1 MQKKVLIV
9 TPTFVEKL
17 CLKDMILQL
26 SNEGFEIKT
35 RVYEEPISERE
46 LIGLIKDMDG
56 YISGIEK
63 ITSNVLNH
71 ANKLKIIAQFGVGT
85 DNIDLEVANKK
96 NIIVSNAEGANSYS
110 VAEITIAL
118 MLSLIKDITN
128 LNNSVKLEKKWIKG
142 MWHEMK
148 GETLGIIGLGNVG
161 KNLAKL
167 ANCMNMKIVAYDI
180 VHDDA
185 FVNKYNIDYL
195 PLKNLLEM
203 SDFVSLH
210 VPLDNSTKKMI
221 AEKELDMMK
230 STAFLLNLARGGIV
244 DENCLYRA
252 LKNKKIAGAAL
263 DVLENEKV
271 GENKLFE
278 LDNII
283 ILPHIAANTYEAV
296 KAVGDMAVENI
307 IEGLEKKTCSRVV
320 NKPILIN

>member
-1 MQKKVLIV
+1 VQKKVLIV

-17 CLKDMILQL
+17 CLTDMILQL
-26 SNEGFEIKT
+26 NNEGFEIKT

-46 LIGLIKDMDG
+46 LINLIKDMDG

-63 ITSNVLNH
+63 ITSNVLDH

-85 DNIDLEVANKK
+85 DNIDLKAANKK
-96 NIIVSNAEGANSYS
+96 NIIVSNAKGANSYS
-110 VAEITIAL
+110 VAEITISL
-118 MLSLIKDITN
+118 MLSLIRDITN

-148 GETLGIIGLGNVG
+148 GKTLGIIGLGNVG

-195 PLKNLLEM
+195 SLENLLEM

-221 AEKELDMMK
+221 AKKELDMMK
-230 STAFLLNLARGGIV
+230 SAAFLLNLARGGIV

-283 ILPHIAANTYEAV
+283 VLPHIAANTYEAV
-296 KAVGDMAVENI
+296 KAVGDMVVENI
-307 IEGLEKKTCSRVV
+307 IEGLIKGKCSRMV
-320 NKPILIN
+320 NNPF

>member
-1 MQKKVLIV
+1 VQKKVLIV

-17 CLKDMILQL
+17 CLTDMILQL
-26 SNEGFEIKT
+26 NNEGFEIKT

-46 LIGLIKDMDG
+46 LISLIKDMDG

-63 ITSNVLNH
+63 ITSNVLDH

-85 DNIDLEVANKK
+85 DNIDLKAANKK
-96 NIIVSNAEGANSYS
+96 NIIVSNAKGANSYS
-110 VAEITIAL
+110 VAEITISL
-118 MLSLIKDITN
+118 MLSLIRDITN

-148 GETLGIIGLGNVG
+148 GKTLGIIGLGNVG

-195 PLKNLLEM
+195 SLENLLEM

-221 AEKELDMMK
+221 AKKELDMMK
-230 STAFLLNLARGGIV
+230 SAAFLLNLARGGIV
-244 DENCLYRA
+244 DENYLYRA

-283 ILPHIAANTYEAV
+283 VLPHIAANTYEAV
-296 KAVGDMAVENI
+296 KAVGDMVVENI
-307 IEGLEKKTCSRVV
+307 IEGLIKGKCSRMV
-320 NKPILIN
+320 NNPF

>member
-17 CLKDMILQL
+17 CLKNMILQL
-26 SNEGFEIKT
+26 NNEGFEIKT

-46 LIGLIKDMDG
+46 LISLIKDMDG

-63 ITSNVLNH
+63 ITSNVLDH

-85 DNIDLEVANKK
+85 DNIDLKVANKK
-96 NIIVSNAEGANSYS
+96 NIIVSNAKGANSYS
-110 VAEITIAL
+110 VAEITITL
-118 MLSLIKDITN
+118 MLSLIRDITN

-148 GETLGIIGLGNVG
+148 GKTLGIIGLGNVG

-195 PLKNLLEM
+195 PLENLLEI

-221 AEKELDMMK
+221 AEKELNMMK

-283 ILPHIAANTYEAV
+283 VLPHIAANTYEAV
-296 KAVGDMAVENI
+296 KAVGDMVVENI
-307 IEGLEKKTCSRVV
+307 IEGLTKGKCSRMV
-320 NKPILIN
+320 NDPF

>member
-26 SNEGFEIKT
+26 NNEGFEIKT

-46 LIGLIKDMDG
+46 LISLIKDMDG

-63 ITSNVLNH
+63 ITSNVLDH

-85 DNIDLEVANKK
+85 DNIDLKAANKK
-96 NIIVSNAEGANSYS
+96 NIIVSNAKGANSYS
-110 VAEITIAL
+110 VAEITISL
-118 MLSLIKDITN
+118 MLSLIRDITN

-148 GETLGIIGLGNVG
+148 GKTLGIIGLGNVG

-195 PLKNLLEM
+195 SLENLLEM

-244 DENCLYRA
+244 DENYLYRA

-283 ILPHIAANTYEAV
+283 VLPHIAANTYEAV
-296 KAVGDMAVENI
+296 KAVGDMVVENI
-307 IEGLEKKTCSRVV
+307 IEGLIKGKCSRMV
-320 NKPILIN
+320 NDPF